1 MKQLSVRLAWA
12 QRENSHTTWDN
23 LIKRPHLLMVQIIII
38 TFVGSC
44 YRLLSSLH
52 LSLSLSLSLHVA
64 QNDFPAGEFYID
76 IEGGDKACA
85 NADKRISTRVSLV
98 CDPFAIWTHR
108 NLSSLV
114 RVTKQPDCVVSIVF
128 VCNIRLCT
136 RAHQNL
142 QLHAS

>member
-1 MKQLSVRLAWA
+1 MGPEGEFSYNMGQFD
-12 QRENSHTTWDN
+12 QETTFIDGTDN
-23 LIKRPHLLMVQIIII
+23 NNYFCWFMLQA
-38 TFVGSC
+38 S
-44 YRLLSSLH
+44 LLSS
-52 LSLSLSLSLHVA
+52 SLSLSLSLHVA